1 MLSVAS
7 RTALSRRALPV
18 TANVAARTF
27 ASSAPAEAT
36 LRDLERRVKS
46 VKNIQKIT
54 SSMKMIAT
62 TKLNKA
68 QAAMRTAK
76 EYGAANVEVFN
87 ESPIEDSA
95 DSGKKTL
102 WIVVSSD
109 RGLCGGIHS
118 SVSKMTKRTLNPDGA
133 ETGPDA
139 EIPVIIL
146 GDKPKQQL
154 GRAMPNNVRLSFN
167 QIGRNVPTFADACA
181 IADQIE
187 ELDLKYDNVKIIY
200 NRFVSSISYEASIM
214 EVHNA
219 DALKA
224 SPKFAAYE
232 LEDSD
237 DALVTDLASFALTN
251 AIYATL
257 VEGHATEVSARR
269 NAMDNASKNANEMIS
284 KLQMQFN
291 RQRQAVIT
299 NELVDIITGASAL

>member
-1 MLSVAS
+1 MLSAVS
-7 RTALSRRALPV
+7 STAARRA
-18 TANVAARTF
+18 AASSGAIAARSFSSTPA
-27 ASSAPAEAT
+27 ASAT

-46 VKNIQKIT
+46 VKNIEKIT
-54 SSMKMIAT
+54 GSMKMIAT
-62 TKLNKA
+62 SRLNKA
-68 QAAMRTAK
+68 QAAMKTAK
-76 EYGAANVEVFN
+76 EYGAANVEIFN
-87 ESPIEDSA
+87 EAEVAASEE
-95 DSGKKTL
+95 SGKKTL

-118 SVSKMTKRTLNPDGA
+118 SVSRKAKKILNPDNL
-133 ETGPDA
+133 ETTNPDQ
-139 EIPVIIL
+139 PVVVL

-154 GRAMPNNVRLSFN
+154 GRAIPNNMVLSFN
-167 QIGRNVPTFADACA
+167 QIGRAVPTFADACA

-187 ELDLKYDNVKIIY
+187 EMKVEYDSVKIIY
-200 NRFVSSISYEASIM
+200 NKFVSSISYEAAIM

-219 DALKA
+219 AALKA

-232 LEDSD
+232 LEDAD

-251 AIYATL
+251 AIFATL
-257 VEGHATEVSARR
+257 VEGHATEISARR

>member
-18 TANVAARTF
+18 TAKVAARTF

-87 ESPIEDSA
+87 ESAIEDSA
-95 DSGKKTL
+95 ESGKKTL

>member
-1 MLSVAS
+1 MRRFLDPSPLGS
-7 RTALSRRALPV
+7 ALLTPPVRVCAWLRRRPHPP
-18 TANVAARTF
+18 T
-27 ASSAPAEAT
+27 
-36 LRDLERRVKS
+36 
-46 VKNIQKIT
+46 
-54 SSMKMIAT
+54 
-62 TKLNKA
+62 
-68 QAAMRTAK
+68 AMRTAK

-87 ESPIEDSA
+87 ESAIEDSA
-95 DSGKKTL
+95 ESGKKTL

-200 NRFVSSISYEASIM
+200 NRVRLLYIEAAPM
-214 EVHNA
+214 
-219 DALKA
+219 
-224 SPKFAAYE
+224 
-232 LEDSD
+232 
-237 DALVTDLASFALTN
+237 
-251 AIYATL
+251 
-257 VEGHATEVSARR
+257 GRR
-269 NAMDNASKNANEMIS
+269 
-284 KLQMQFN
+284 L
-291 RQRQAVIT
+291 R
-299 NELVDIITGASAL
+299 L

>member
-18 TANVAARTF
+18 TAKVAARTF

-87 ESPIEDSA
+87 ESAIEDSA